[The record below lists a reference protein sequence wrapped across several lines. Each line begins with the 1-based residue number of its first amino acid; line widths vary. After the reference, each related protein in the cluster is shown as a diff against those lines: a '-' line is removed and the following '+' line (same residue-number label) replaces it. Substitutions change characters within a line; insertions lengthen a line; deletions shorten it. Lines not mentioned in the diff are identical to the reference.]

1 MAVWEVPE
9 PPWSAKPRIEVVC
22 AEDDGDVGVDAAL
35 YDAHQVVEQSL
46 GDVFDVRGTG
56 AHVSVVHGGE
66 HGGEGVAGGADRVFG
81 VALLGLEAVV
91 DAYDIVVIVEEHGV
105 GLEDERGVVAGFRT
119 ALLRKFHQLSGGF
132 LFRFG
137 DARLLGFNVLAG
149 FFYDGGV
156 GFLQEVER
164 ALRNAFRNAFS
175 L

>member
-1 MAVWEVPE
+1 MAAKVSPAVRTAY
-9 PPWSAKPRIEVVC
+9 SALHC
-22 AEDDGDVGVDAAL
+22 SD
-35 YDAHQVVEQSL
+35 S
-46 GDVFDVRGTG
+46 
-56 AHVSVVHGGE
+56 
-66 HGGEGVAGGADRVFG
+66 
-81 VALLGLEAVV
+81 
-91 DAYDIVVIVEEHGV
+91 EEHGV